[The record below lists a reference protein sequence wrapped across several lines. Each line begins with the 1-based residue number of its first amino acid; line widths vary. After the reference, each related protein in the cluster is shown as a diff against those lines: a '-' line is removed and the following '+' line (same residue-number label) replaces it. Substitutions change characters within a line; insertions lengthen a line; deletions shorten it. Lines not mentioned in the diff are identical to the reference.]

1 MEGKAR
7 REIEQRLSKRS
18 LIGVK
23 YTRYLELKDI
33 EQQMKKWR
41 RMESVMG
48 ITNLAIPRLWI
59 RDRKGTKH
67 KGYPLWITF
76 V

>member
-1 MEGKAR
+1 M
-7 REIEQRLSKRS
+7 
-18 LIGVK
+18 
-23 YTRYLELKDI
+23 